1 MKIDKYRHRHSHV
14 WSFIRHSETGIVKAI
29 FDEFHNFHKISRYLH
44 GHNSIG
50 LVLTL
55 QKHSI
60 YKYFIYLFSIAINK
74 M

>member
-1 MKIDKYRHRHSHV
+1 MNHSLIGELSLWILINQDTDKPTFEPLFV
-14 WSFIRHSETGIVKAI
+14 TVKEVLLKPSFYDFR
-29 FDEFHNFHKISRYLH
+29 NFHKISQYLH

-60 YKYFIYLFSIAINK
+60 
-74 M
+74 